1 MRLSG
6 VMRRPHQIT
15 AWAKSSILELWVCVD
30 NEIIITN
37 DSKITTSWS
46 KFNSLGESLT
56 LTEFLYILGFDYL
69 TVLGRFVSTR

>member
-1 MRLSG
+1 
-6 VMRRPHQIT
+6 MRRPHQIT

-46 KFNSLGESLT
+46 NFDSLGESLT